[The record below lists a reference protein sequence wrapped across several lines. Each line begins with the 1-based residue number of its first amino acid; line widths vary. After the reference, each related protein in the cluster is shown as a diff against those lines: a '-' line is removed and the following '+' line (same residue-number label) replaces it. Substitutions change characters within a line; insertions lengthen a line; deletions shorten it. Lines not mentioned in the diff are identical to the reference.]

1 VVDLSDEDM
10 LAELGASFET
20 KPERSHTAREE
31 RVLAGFEDILK
42 FYEAHGRAPL
52 HGEERDIFE
61 RMYAVRLDRL
71 RASPELQA
79 LLAPLDVHGLL
90 DVAFAEPPSAAIGEV
105 AEDEALL
112 EELGA
117 LPPPEGAITNLR
129 HVRSQEERRAAEEI
143 ANRTPCVEFNEFK
156 PLFDQVK
163 RDIADGVRQTR
174 QFGENAQIKQG
185 EFFIL
190 GGQMAYVAEVPEEL
204 TTEHG
209 HAQGRLRVI
218 YDNGTEGDPL
228 LRSFQRALY
237 KDDNGRGRRITEPD
251 AGPLFADRA
260 DADDTESGTIYVLQ
274 SLSDHPD
281 IASRRELIHKI
292 GVTGGDV
299 EARIADAAN
308 QATYLLAPVKVVA
321 TYKLYNI
328 NRVKLEHLIHDL
340 FAPARLD
347 LEIADRFGRP
357 VRPREWF
364 LVPLAVIDDAVS
376 CIRDGSIVGIAY
388 DVTTATLRPAGL
400 DKGTSDHAPSPIRR

>member
-1 VVDLSDEDM
+1 MPPRGRPPVVDLSDEDM
-10 LAELGASFET
+10 LAELGASFEA
-20 KPERSHTAREE
+20 KPERAHTAREE

-42 FYEAHGRAPL
+42 FYDTHGRAPL
-52 HGEERDIFE
+52 HGEEQDIFE
-61 RMYAVRLDRL
+61 RLYAVRLDRL
-71 RASPELQA
+71 RALPEFHP
-79 LLAPLDVHGLL
+79 LLTPLDVHGLL
-90 DVAFAEPPSAAIGEV
+90 GDAFAEPPSAAIGEG

-117 LPPPEGAITNLR
+117 LPPTEDAITNLR

-143 ANRTPCVEFNEFK
+143 ANRTPCVDFDQFK
-156 PLFDQVK
+156 PLFEQVK
-163 RDIADGVRQTR
+163 RDIADGARQTR

-237 KDDNGRGRRITEPD
+237 KDDSGRGRRITEPD

-260 DADDTESGTIYVLQ
+260 AADDTQSGTIYVLQ
-274 SLSDHPD
+274 SLSDHPE

-299 EARIADAAN
+299 ETRIADAAN
-308 QATYLLAPVKVVA
+308 QPTYLLAGVKVVA
-321 TYKLYNI
+321 TYKLYNV
-328 NRVKLEHLIHDL
+328 NRTRLEHLLHDL

-347 LEIADRFGRP
+347 LELQDRFGKP
-357 VRPREWF
+357 VKPREWF
-364 LVPLAVIDDAVS
+364 LVPLPAINEAVQR
-376 CIRDGSIVGIAY
+376 IRDGSIVNMVYHPA
-388 DVTTATLRPAGL
+388 TASLKPSDPA
-400 DKGTSDHAPSPIRR
+400 